1 MQLLIHREGEFM
13 ATVTFEKKLII
24 NEEIAKKFVELNK
37 YEPVV
42 FEDDVND
49 MFLSEIEREELAFEI
64 LNSFE

>member
-1 MQLLIHREGEFM
+1 M